1 MATETIY
8 LSGELSWVK
17 AKADKLDTKFRPNWS
32 TNLDLD
38 QASMNVFKEKKVG
51 VKLRENDAGALTMAQ
66 FRRYADNDFKDSD
79 KRSAKLPPRVL
90 VLAKDGNIKTTLG
103 MAKLYDGL
111 IGNGS
116 KGQVKLDIFDTKY
129 PTKGHRL
136 VSILVT
142 DLVQYQGDDASGVDE
157 TEAPL
162 DDEIP
167 F

>member
-1 MATETIY
+1 MSTETIY

-38 QASMNVFKEKKVG
+38 AGSLNVFKEKKVG
-51 VKLRENDAGALTMAQ
+51 VKLRENERGEKTLAQ
-66 FRRYADNDFKDSD
+66 FRRYADNDYKDSD

-90 VLAKDGNIKTTLG
+90 LLAKDGNVKTDLG
-103 MAKLYDGL
+103 MAKLYEGV

-116 KGQVKLDIFDTKY
+116 KGQVKLDVFDTKY

-136 VSILVT
+136 VSILIT
-142 DLVQYQGDDASGVDE
+142 ELVEYQANDESGVDE
-157 TEAPL
+157 TSTAL

>member
-38 QASMNVFKEKKVG
+38 EASLNLFKEKKVG
-51 VKLRENDAGALTMAQ
+51 VKLRENDAGALTTGQ
-66 FRRYADNDFKDSD
+66 FRRYADNDYKDSD
-79 KRSAKLPPRVL
+79 KRSTKLPPRVL
-90 VLAKDGNIKTTLG
+90 LLDKNGPIKTALG
-103 MAKLYDGL
+103 MAKLFEGT

-116 KGQVKLDIFDTKY
+116 KGQIKLDIFDTKY

-136 VSILVT
+136 VSLLIT
-142 DLVQYQGDDASGVDE
+142 DLVEYQADDNSGVDE
-157 TEAPL
+157 TTAPL